1 MKKFNWQ
8 EFIRTHPLFSSLSKI
23 EIGELEE
30 LSEEKEFPQGS
41 LIVREGA
48 VEDTIFLIG
57 SGSVQVVLPE
67 KGGNETSLSILPKGE
82 IFGEMAV
89 LDKRPRSAT
98 VKANENCT
106 LLEVKGREFLKIL
119 GDHPDLEFK
128 ILLKLSERL
137 RVLNDHLLTIK
148 VQDIDEKL
156 KLFNSKLDAELKA
169 VEAQLKAAQVVFD
182 QTKMRADEI
191 ITSADR
197 TRARANFTFTTV
209 TGLITGGVALLG
221 WLGFSNLQKV
231 NELGKEA
238 SQHMVAIRQIATMSS
253 ETEKGASHVYRVQ
266 QSVGEL
272 TNQLVDSVLMHM
284 FDEALEKNNQDVA
297 VGLYKNI
304 RKIKA
309 DGLIKNVLGRIERSI
324 IEDSSRDF
332 KFLLGT
338 ILADAIDYQAVPK
351 AQQEP
356 SLSDREDIIRCRYL
370 LLTNEILVPV
380 ESRNKKLPP
389 HGETIDA
396 TFNRLEKY
404 VVTHKERLPK
414 KDLQSMEK
422 LFERQDKPKQQ
433 AFDRVKQLVLSPDVP
448 LALWRR

>member
-1 MKKFNWQ
+1 MKKFHWQ
-8 EFIRTHPLFSSLSKI
+8 EFIRTHPLFSSLSQI

-41 LIVREGA
+41 LVVREGA

-98 VKANENCT
+98 VKANENCI
-106 LLEVKGREFLKIL
+106 LLEIKGQEFLKIL
-119 GDHPDLEFK
+119 ADHPDMEFK

-169 VEAQLKAAQVVFD
+169 VEAQLKAAQAVFD
-182 QTKMRADEI
+182 QTKLRADEI

-209 TGLITGGVALLG
+209 TGLISGGVALLG
-221 WLGFSNLQKV
+221 WLGFSNLQKI

-238 SQHMVAIRQIATMSS
+238 SQHMVYIRQTA
-253 ETEKGASHVYRVQ
+253 GDASQVWRVH
-266 QSVGEL
+266 QSVGDL
-272 TNQLVDSVLMHM
+272 TNQLVDGVLMRM
-284 FDEALEKNNQDVA
+284 FEEALAKNRQRDA
-297 VGLYKNI
+297 AELYDAI
-304 RKIKA
+304 QKIKA
-309 DGLIKNVLGRIERSI
+309 EPGLIKNVLGKIERSI

-332 KFLLGT
+332 KVLLGT
-338 ILADAIDYQAVPK
+338 ILGDAKDP
-351 AQQEP
+351 EN
-356 SLSDREDIIRCRYL
+356 IIRCGYL

-380 ESRNKKLPP
+380 ESRNKKLV

-396 TFNRLEKY
+396 TFDSLEKY
-404 VVTHKERLPK
+404 VVRHKERLPK

-422 LFERQDKPKQQ
+422 LFEQQDKPKQK
-433 AFDRVKQLVLSPDVP
+433 AFDRVKKLVMSPEVVP
-448 LALWRR
+448 SLPWRR

>member
-106 LLEVKGREFLKIL
+106 LLEIKGQEFLKIL

-169 VEAQLKAAQVVFD
+169 VEAQLKAAQAVFD

-197 TRARANFTFTTV
+197 TRARVNVTFTTV
-209 TGLITGGVALLG
+209 TGLIAMGGALLG
-221 WLGFSNLQKV
+221 WLGFSNLKEINSLSQ
-231 NELGKEA
+231 EA
-238 SQHMVAIRQIATMSS
+238 SQHMESIRKNSVDVSQVWRL
-253 ETEKGASHVYRVQ
+253 H
-266 QSVGEL
+266 QSVGAL
-272 TNQLVDSVLMHM
+272 TNQLADAVVMLM
-284 FDEALEKNNQDVA
+284 FDEALAKNRQIAAKELYEA
-297 VGLYKNI
+297 VQ
-304 RKIKA
+304 KIKA
-309 DGLIKNVLGRIERSI
+309 EPGLIKNVLGKIEGSI
-324 IEDSSRDF
+324 IENPSRDF
-332 KFLLGT
+332 KLLLGT
-338 ILADAIDYQAVPK
+338 ILTDAIQNQPIKKGFVDQ
-351 AQQEP
+351 P
-356 SLSDREDIIRCRYL
+356 SLSDPEDIIRCRYL

-380 ESRNKKLPP
+380 ESRTKKLP
-389 HGETIDA
+389 HGETIDE
-396 TFNRLEKY
+396 TLDRLEKY
-404 VVTHKERLPK
+404 IVRHTDERLPK

-422 LFERQDKPKQQ
+422 LFAQQDKPKQQ
-433 AFDRVKQLVLSPDVP
+433 AFDRVKKLVMSPEVP
-448 LALWRR
+448 LIPTL

>member
-169 VEAQLKAAQVVFD
+169 VEAQLKAAQAVFD

-197 TRARANFTFTTV
+197 SRSRVNATFTTV
-209 TGLITGGVALLG
+209 TTIIGIGGAFLG
-221 WLGFSNLQKV
+221 WFGLSSLQKI
-231 NELGKEA
+231 NELGMEA
-238 SQHMVAIRQIATMSS
+238 SKHMVAIRQIATMSS
-253 ETEKGASHVYRVQ
+253 ETEKGASHVWRVER
-266 QSVGEL
+266 SVGDL
-272 TNQLVDSVLMHM
+272 TNQLADSVLMYM
-284 FDEALEKNNQDVA
+284 FDEALEKNRQLLA
-297 VGLYKNI
+297 KERYQAI
-304 RKIKA
+304 HKIKA
-309 DGLIKNVLGRIERSI
+309 EPGLIKNVLGRIERSI

-332 KFLLGT
+332 KVLLGT
-338 ILADAIDYQAVPK
+338 ILNDAILNDA
-351 AQQEP
+351 
-356 SLSDREDIIRCRYL
+356 SDPEDIIRCRYL

-380 ESRNKKLPP
+380 ESRTKEFP

-396 TFNRLEKY
+396 TFDRLEKY
-404 VVTHKERLPK
+404 VLRHKEGRLPK
-414 KDLQSMEK
+414 KDLDSMEK
-422 LFERQDKPKQQ
+422 LFVRQDKPKQE
-433 AFDRVKQLVLSPDVP
+433 AFDRVKRLVLSPEVP
-448 LALWRR
+448 LPAL